1 MAAILLMNDGRYDM
15 DKETINILTINAGS
29 SSIKFALYE
38 MSDQPV
44 LTFSGKIE
52 RIGLSDTMLT
62 TKENG
67 KEAKQ
72 PINAPDFHTAALSLM
87 EWLEKQS
94 FFQEVDV
101 IGHRIVHG
109 LKHTHAEAITND
121 LLQTLSKIADYDP
134 DHLPSEIELIQLF
147 QQKRSQLLQI
157 ACFDTAFHTTLPPVA
172 KTFAIPKKYY
182 AEGIQR
188 YGFHG
193 ISYSYLMEEL
203 KRKNE
208 EAAKGRII
216 LAHLGS
222 GASMAAVL
230 NEKCIDTTM
239 GFTPAGGL
247 VMGTRSGDLDP
258 GIAWYLMQKGMDA
271 QAFNHLINH
280 QSGLLGISGTSADM
294 QDLVQQQKDNEDAAM
309 AIDIYCYQV
318 KKYIG
323 AFTAVLGG
331 LDILVFSG
339 GVGENAD
346 MIRSHICKGLDYA
359 GVELNEEQNQ
369 QNEEL
374 ISDIESA
381 VKVYVI
387 HTNEE
392 LMIAKST
399 AAMYVQCENIKR

>member
-1 MAAILLMNDGRYDM
+1 M
-15 DKETINILTINAGS
+15 DKETINILIINAGS
-29 SSIKFALYE
+29 SSIKFALYA
-38 MSDQPV
+38 MSDQPA
-44 LTFSGKIE
+44 LTCSGKID
-52 RIGLSDTMLT
+52 RIGLSGTMLT
-62 TKENG
+62 IKESSG
-67 KEAKQ
+67 SKEAKR
-72 PINAPDFHTAALSLM
+72 PIKASDFHTAALALL
-87 EWLEKQS
+87 EWLEKQP
-94 FFQEVDV
+94 FFQSVEV

-109 LKHTHAEAITND
+109 MKHTHAEVITD
-121 LLQTLSKIADYDP
+121 ELLKTLNKIADYDP

-147 QQKRSQLLQI
+147 QQKRPQLVQV
-157 ACFDTAFHTTLPPVA
+157 ACFDTAFHTTLPAVA

-193 ISYSYLMEEL
+193 ISFSYLMEEL
-203 KRKNE
+203 KKKNE

-222 GASMAAVL
+222 GASMAAVI
-230 NEKCIDTTM
+230 NGQCIDTTM

-258 GIAWYLMQKGMDA
+258 GIAWYLMQQGMDA
-271 QAFNHLINH
+271 KTFNDLINH

-294 QDLVQQQKDNEDAAM
+294 KDLVQQEKENADAAL

-323 AFTAVLGG
+323 AFTAALGG

-339 GVGENAD
+339 GVGENAAL
-346 MIRSHICKGLDYA
+346 IRSRICRGLEYA
-359 GVELNEEQNQ
+359 GINLQEDPNQKNETT
-369 QNEEL
+369 
-374 ISDIESA
+374 ISDKESA

-387 HTNEE
+387 PTKEE
-392 LMIAKST
+392 WMIAKST
-399 AAMYVQCENIKR
+399 AAIYVQCENIKQ